1 LVARSG
7 FVRTRA
13 QVEREYFRSRDLVAA
28 FTGEHSGSVYLTRVA
43 AEQQPVHAITA
54 HHRSPRVNIARG

>member
-1 LVARSG
+1 
-7 FVRTRA
+7 
-13 QVEREYFRSRDLVAA
+13 
-28 FTGEHSGSVYLTRVA
+28 VYLTRVA